1 MSVFSKLKQ
10 FKDLR
15 DQAKKIEDT
24 LSQEKIEI
32 EGARGLIKLVI
43 NGRQEILSLI
53 IDPSLS
59 GKHLEEGLKQTF
71 NDAVKRVQKM
81 MASKIQAGDLKLPQM

>member
-24 LSQEKIEI
+24 LSQERIEV
-32 EGARGLIKLVI
+32 EGARGLIKLTI
-43 NGRQEILSLI
+43 NGRQEIISLV
-53 IDPSLS
+53 IDPSLTGS
-59 GKHLEEGLKQTF
+59 RLEESLKQTF
-71 NDAVKRVQKM
+71 NDAVKRVQQM
-81 MASKIQAGDLKLPQM
+81 MAGKIKSGDLKLPQM